1 MGQEAPTRPGA
12 TAVPP
17 HGCWPRCLSCPL
29 RPEPTGKGQGSGAPS
44 TPRPWEPPEAM
55 GEKAM
60 GLWTPGPLWV
70 GAGSPRARG
79 GLPGARLPLQIGE
92 QGAVGAELHGG
103 VGVRGGEQAA
113 EGWADAW
120 RGTSQALG

>member
-55 GEKAM
+55 GEEAM
-60 GLWTPGPLWV
+60 GLDPWTSV
-70 GAGSPRARG
+70 GRG
-79 GLPGARLPLQIGE
+79 GVPTSQGRPPRGPAATTDRGARC
-92 QGAVGAELHGG
+92 GG
-103 VGVRGGEQAA
+103 
-113 EGWADAW
+113 
-120 RGTSQALG
+120 S